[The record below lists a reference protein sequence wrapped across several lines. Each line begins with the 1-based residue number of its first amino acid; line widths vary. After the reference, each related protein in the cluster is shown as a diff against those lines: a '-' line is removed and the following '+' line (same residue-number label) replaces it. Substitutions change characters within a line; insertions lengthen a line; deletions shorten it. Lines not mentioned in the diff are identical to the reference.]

1 MANSTWKDAQ
11 HHILLENCKLKQQ
24 WNTITSLSGI
34 SKIMTTQNA
43 DEEMD
48 QQKISI
54 IVSGDAKLSSLF
66 GRQCGVFLQN

>member
-1 MANSTWKDAQ
+1 
-11 HHILLENCKLKQQ
+11 
-24 WNTITSLSGI
+24 
-34 SKIMTTQNA
+34 MTTQNA

-66 GRQCGVFLQN
+66 GRQYGVFLQN